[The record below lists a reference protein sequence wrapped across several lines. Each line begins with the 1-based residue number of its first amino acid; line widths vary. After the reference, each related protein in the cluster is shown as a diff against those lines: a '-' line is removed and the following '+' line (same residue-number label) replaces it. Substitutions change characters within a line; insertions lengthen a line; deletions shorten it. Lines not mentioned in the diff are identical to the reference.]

1 MAPSC
6 RVVIGVVTTAAAALL
21 VAAIATA
28 APSVQAAVL
37 PVAAAAPTARVGGAP
52 ASERVALPQGGA
64 PAPAPAIRQIKIKCK
79 KCEITVETRGTAKQP
94 QPSKAA
100 SVAVPAS
107 AVSAAPASSLD
118 AGDGP
123 PVLTQ
128 AVGALERALGV
139 LDKAGAA
146 TVGPAVQKIS
156 DAKVLLVG
164 LVAPAK
170 GRAPA
175 LAPAIRQCSKD
186 GCIHTFP
193 PPNRKA
199 KEASLFAAVGAA
211 PAAAASATEATLG
224 GGDGLLLAV
233 AVAALEEALRVLDAA
248 GVAGVGPAVQMIS
261 DAKVLLVGLAKL
273 GGM

>member
-79 KCEITVETRGTAKQP
+79 KCKIKIKICKKCQTKL
-94 QPSKAA
+94 SKAA

-118 AGDGP
+118 AGDRP

>member
-1 MAPSC
+1 VYPYP
-6 RVVIGVVTTAAAALL
+6 ITAQR
-21 VAAIATA
+21 TY
-28 APSVQAAVL
+28 PDNPWTQ
-37 PVAAAAPTARVGGAP
+37 PNRPTARGA
-52 ASERVALPQGGA
+52 AVRVLGLQ
-64 PAPAPAIRQIKIKCK
+64 
-79 KCEITVETRGTAKQP
+79 

-100 SVAVPAS
+100 FGEVPAP
-107 AVSAAPASSLD
+107 AVCAAPAWSLD

-139 LDKAGAA
+139 LHKAGAA

-164 LVAPAK
+164 LMAPEK

-186 GCIHTFP
+186 GCIPTKP
-193 PPNRKA
+193 PPNKKA
-199 KEASLFAAVGAA
+199 QEASPFAAVGAA

-233 AVAALEEALRVLDAA
+233 AVAALEEALWVLDAA
-248 GVAGVGPAVQMIS
+248 GVAGVGPSVQMIS
-261 DAKVLLVGLAKL
+261 DAKVLLVGLVKL